1 MDDSAI
7 LFTPSAERLAATNA
21 WAFLHWLRTTQG
33 AELADWQALLE
44 WASEQPSAAR
54 RAIRGFLGKEG
65 VAEVELPQLAE
76 LLLFL
81 DVRPDDRLLVAD
93 AQEFPWGALEHT
105 GATMTRYAG
114 APAAVLE
121 AAADS
126 GATILAVPA
135 PWLDTGSFQ
144 RRQRLDL
151 RHLRTI
157 LTLGGPLSVEAAGRI
172 YAWVKPNV
180 MLLGRAGDRVWGD
193 PIGPVRAK
201 NGYTPALASLLKVT
215 RRF

>member
-7 LFTPSAERLAATNA
+7 LFTPSAERLATTNA
-21 WAFLHWLRTTQG
+21 WAFLHWLRMVQG
-33 AELADWQALLE
+33 VDLADWQALLE
-44 WASEQPSAAR
+44 WANEQPGAAR
-54 RAIRGFLGKEG
+54 RAIRGFVGKEEL
-65 VAEVELPQLAE
+65 AEAVLPQLAE

-81 DVRPDDRLLVAD
+81 DVRPDDMLLVAD
-93 AQEFPWGALEHT
+93 AQETPWGAVAHT
-105 GATMTRYAG
+105 GARMERFTG
-114 APAAVLE
+114 APAVALE
-121 AAADS
+121 AAAEA
-126 GATILAVPA
+126 GASILAVPA

-151 RHLRTI
+151 RNLRTI

-201 NGYTPALASLLKVT
+201 TGYAPALTALLKVA

>member
-1 MDDSAI
+1 MDADTI
-7 LFTPSAERLAATNA
+7 LFTPSAERLAATNG
-21 WAFLHWLRTTQG
+21 WAFLHWLRTVQG
-33 AELADWQALLE
+33 TDLADWPALLE
-44 WASEQPSAAR
+44 WVSEKPAAAR
-54 RAIRGFLGKEG
+54 RAIRGFVGMED
-65 VAEVELPQLAE
+65 LPEAMIPHLAE

-93 AQEFPWGALEHT
+93 AQEWPWAALPHT
-105 GATMTRYAG
+105 GALMTRYAG
-114 APAAVLE
+114 PPATVLE
-121 AAADS
+121 AAVAAE
-126 GATILAVPA
+126 ATILAVPA

-157 LTLGGPLSVEAAGRI
+157 LTLGGPLSMEAAGRI
-172 YAWVKPNV
+172 YAWVKPNA

-201 NGYTPALASLLKVT
+201 TSYTPALSVLL
-215 RRF
+215 RRSG

>member
-1 MDDSAI
+1 MDDTAI
-7 LFTPSAERLAATNA
+7 LFSPPAERLATTNA
-21 WAFLHWLRTTQG
+21 WAFMHWLRTTQG
-33 AELADWQALLE
+33 VDLSDWQALLE
-44 WASEQPSAAR
+44 WASAQPGAAR
-54 RAIRGFLGKEG
+54 RAIRGFVGKENL
-65 VAEVELPQLAE
+65 AETVLPYLAE

-81 DVRPDDRLLVAD
+81 DVRPDDVLLVAD
-93 AQEFPWGALEHT
+93 AQDAPWGALEHT
-105 GATMTRYAG
+105 GARMTRYAG

-151 RHLRTI
+151 RNLRTV
-157 LTLGGPLSVEAAGRI
+157 LTMGGPLSVEAAGRI

-201 NGYTPALASLLKVT
+201 NGYAPALASLLKVT